1 MRSLL
6 GLMNQ
11 FLLITK
17 IFLLGIVSFNTFG
30 VDKTNFSSHKIFW
43 QGEEREYLIYLPDE
57 YEDSKEE
64 VFPLVIGLHGY
75 VGTSSGFERETSK
88 GLNLHAEKENY
99 IAVYPQGSHFNTSED
114 DKSTF
119 VSSWNDIVSNAEPT
133 PGQPPSC
140 SHTTNP
146 APRPKE
152 CSTFGL
158 CAWTS
163 CYDDL
168 GFIKQIIEVISRSY
182 KVDTERRYMVGL
194 SNGGAMT
201 HKFACTYPDL
211 LAAAVAV
218 APSIAKGRS
227 CTPDSSLPYLQIF
240 GENDKTTPTDD
251 SQSAG
256 GYFYENPLNSFNSW
270 SASMQCNSQAIR
282 DDLLIAKQEG
292 LICYSRKQCEIST
305 HEVVNCMIPEGGHHW
320 PGQTPDA
327 GYCRNDIQANTVSN
341 YYNCKKDY
349 PSKVN
354 WGNDMI
360 WEFLNKH
367 RKVNG

>member
-6 GLMNQ
+6 GTMNQ
-11 FLLITK
+11 FLIIIK
-17 IFLLGIVSFNTFG
+17 ILLLGILSLNILSN
-30 VDKTNFSSHKIFW
+30 DKTNFSSHKIVW
-43 QGEEREYLIYLPDE
+43 QGIEREYLIYLPEE
-57 YEDSKEE
+57 YKDLKIQS
-64 VFPLVIGLHGY
+64 FPLVIGLHGY

-99 IAVYPQGSHFNTSED
+99 IAVYPQGSHFNVID
-114 DKSTF
+114 NDKATF

-133 PGQPPSC
+133 PGHPPSC
-140 SHTTNP
+140 SHETNK

-152 CSTFGL
+152 CLKFGL

-168 GFIKQIIEVISRSY
+168 GFIKQVLELVSQSY
-182 KVDTERRYMVGL
+182 RVNKNRRYMVGL

-201 HKFACTYPDL
+201 HRFACTYPEL
-211 LAAAVAV
+211 LTAAVAV
-218 APSIAKGRS
+218 VPSITRGRS
-227 CTPDSSLPYLQIF
+227 CVPKLSLPYMQIF
-240 GENDKTTPTDD
+240 GENDKTTPSDS
-251 SQSAG
+251 SQSSG
-256 GYFYENPLNSFNSW
+256 GYFYENPLTSFNSW
-270 SASMQCNSQAIR
+270 SDAMKCNSVIKKT
-282 DDLLIAKQEG
+282 DLLIAEKEG

-327 GYCRNDIQANTVSN
+327 GYCRNNIQANTVSN
-341 YYNCKKDY
+341 YYSCKKDY

>member
-17 IFLLGIVSFNTFG
+17 IFLLGIVSFNIFG

-43 QGEEREYLIYLPDE
+43 QGVEREYLIYLPDK
-57 YEDSKEE
+57 YEDSKKE

-119 VSSWNDIVSNAEPT
+119 VSSWNDIISNAEPA

-140 SHTTNP
+140 SHITNP

-168 GFIKQIIEVISRSY
+168 GFIKQIIEVISQSY
-182 KVDTERRYMVGL
+182 KVDIERRYMVGL

-240 GENDKTTPTDD
+240 GENDKTH
-251 SQSAG
+251 S
-256 GYFYENPLNSFNSW
+256 L
-270 SASMQCNSQAIR
+270 
-282 DDLLIAKQEG
+282 
-292 LICYSRKQCEIST
+292 
-305 HEVVNCMIPEGGHHW
+305 
-320 PGQTPDA
+320 
-327 GYCRNDIQANTVSN
+327 
-341 YYNCKKDY
+341 
-349 PSKVN
+349 
-354 WGNDMI
+354 
-360 WEFLNKH
+360 
-367 RKVNG
+367 

>member
-1 MRSLL
+1 M
-6 GLMNQ
+6 
-11 FLLITK
+11 
-17 IFLLGIVSFNTFG
+17 
-30 VDKTNFSSHKIFW
+30 
-43 QGEEREYLIYLPDE
+43 
-57 YEDSKEE
+57 
-64 VFPLVIGLHGY
+64 
-75 VGTSSGFERETSK
+75 
-88 GLNLHAEKENY
+88 
-99 IAVYPQGSHFNTSED
+99 
-114 DKSTF
+114 
-119 VSSWNDIVSNAEPT
+119 
-133 PGQPPSC
+133 
-140 SHTTNP
+140 
-146 APRPKE
+146 
-152 CSTFGL
+152 

-168 GFIKQIIEVISRSY
+168 GFIKQIIEVISQSY
-182 KVDTERRYMVGL
+182 KVDIERRYMVGL

-211 LAAAVAV
+211 LAAAVVV

-240 GENDKTTPTDD
+240 GENDKITPSDD

-270 SASMQCNSQAIR
+270 SDSMQCNSQVIR
-282 DDLLIAKQEG
+282 DDLLIAKKEG

-341 YYNCKKDY
+341 YYNCKKD
-349 PSKVN
+349 
-354 WGNDMI
+354 
-360 WEFLNKH
+360 
-367 RKVNG
+367 